1 MRLKPYLLPLVQ
13 FTLIGPGIGVL
24 TALLLGSGGVPTL
37 SGGGFFL
44 LFGYGVGLA
53 PAALAGA
60 IYVHLERTA
69 SIEGFKHYRIRRSA
83 RCNLRPYCSSHDF
96 RPHFWQPNTQVAHHL
111 SHPDGCRCCV
121 WLAGGKCSRRSVRMD
136 QCQLNSAQRQQ

>member
-24 TALLLGSGGVPTL
+24 TALLLGAGGTPTL
-37 SGGGFFL
+37 SGGSLFM

-60 IYVHLERTA
+60 IYVSAWNARTLLKA
-69 SIEGFKHYRIRRSA
+69 
-83 RCNLRPYCSSHDF
+83 
-96 RPHFWQPNTQVAHHL
+96 L
-111 SHPDGCRCCV
+111 STTEFGALLGATSGLIALATLSTLMSGTPWPKSPIIHVIPMAAGAVCG
-121 WLAGGKCSRRSVRMD
+121 WLA
-136 QCQLNSAQRQQ
+136 AQGRDEAHGWTNVS

>member
-1 MRLKPYLLPLVQ
+1 MRLKPYLLPLFQ

-60 IYVHLERTA
+60 IYVCTWNARPLLKA
-69 SIEGFKHYRIRRSA
+69 LSITEFGALLGAISGLIALATTFALISGNPIPKSPIIYLIPMA
-83 RCNLRPYCSSHDF
+83 AGAVC
-96 RPHFWQPNTQVAHHL
+96 
-111 SHPDGCRCCV
+111 G
-121 WLAGGKCSRRSVRMD
+121 WLAASVRD
-136 QCQLNSAQRQQ
+136 EAYGWTNVN